1 MKPAPENSDELKIV
15 LTGTI
20 IPNAPGAA
28 ASTPETRLT
37 EYLQVLKFCQQ
48 FAPVIFLENS
58 GYPLQQHAEFADTA
72 RLRVRQFPPSTQP
85 QRGKGYQEF
94 EMLDAW
100 LASEPPPPA
109 RWLNITGRYHVT
121 NLGALLA
128 ECRREIKHAL
138 LIDQLAKQCFAR
150 THLFCVT
157 TAFYQER
164 IKNLYQ
170 QCDDDRGEFIEHV
183 LFRALEKISP
193 GQVRIFKTQPD
204 FLARLGSTGN
214 TLPSG
219 SLQWFAKQ
227 CLRRVNHLVDERRL
241 LYVR

>member
-1 MKPAPENSDELKIV
+1 MSQCPDELPIV
-15 LTGTI
+15 LTATVTPNVTGT
-20 IPNAPGAA
+20 
-28 ASTPETRLT
+28 ASIHPETRLA
-37 EYLQVLKFCQQ
+37 EYRRVLQFCQQ

-58 GYPLQQHAEFADTA
+58 RYPLERHPEFAGSP
-72 RLRVRQFPPSTQP
+72 RLRVHRFAPSASP
-85 QRGKGYQEF
+85 ELGKGYQEF

-100 LASEPPPPA
+100 LASEPQPPA
-109 RWLNITGRYHVT
+109 RWLKITGRYHLT

-128 ECRREIKHAL
+128 ECRREKKHAL
-138 LIDQLAKQCFAR
+138 LIDQLARQRFAR

-157 TAFYQER
+157 TAFYREQ

-204 FLARLGSTGN
+204 FRARLGSTGN
-214 TLPSG
+214 PLPSG
-219 SLQWFAKQ
+219 SFQWFTKQ